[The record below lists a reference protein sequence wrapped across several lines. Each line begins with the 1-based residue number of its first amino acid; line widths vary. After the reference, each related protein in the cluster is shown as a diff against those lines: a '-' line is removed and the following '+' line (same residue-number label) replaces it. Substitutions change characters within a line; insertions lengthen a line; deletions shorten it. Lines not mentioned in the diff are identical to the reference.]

1 MACKQRKAQWPV
13 EMKYLLVLAV
23 LWVAI
28 WLWRKNRREEMRDA
42 MRERAAKAQEQQQR
56 TTAGTPQAMV
66 RCAHCGLHL
75 PATEAIAG
83 PGGAIYC
90 STAHREA
97 AARQ

>member
-1 MACKQRKAQWPV
+1 
-13 EMKYLLVLAV
+13 MKYLLVLAV

-42 MRERAAKAQEQQQR
+42 MRERAAKAQQQQQR
-56 TTAGTPQAMV
+56 TAAGTPQAMV

-75 PATEAIAG
+75 PATEAIAD
-83 PGGAIYC
+83 PSGAVYC